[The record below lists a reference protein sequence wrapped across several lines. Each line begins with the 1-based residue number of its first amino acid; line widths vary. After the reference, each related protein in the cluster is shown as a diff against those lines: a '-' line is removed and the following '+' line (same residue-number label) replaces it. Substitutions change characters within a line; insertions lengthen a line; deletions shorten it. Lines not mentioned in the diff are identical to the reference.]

1 LKVRL
6 SVEEF
11 KVQSIP
17 EQKEAG
23 ERRSGLSSFLIDIL
37 ETLVLAVILFV
48 GINAVSV
55 RIRVDG
61 SSMEPTL
68 HSGAYVLVNKLSY
81 RLGQPAYGDI
91 IVFYY
96 PRDPGQE
103 YIKRVIGLPGDQV
116 EVVDGEVYVND
127 RLLDEP
133 YISAAPIYPGSWT
146 VPDDALFVFGDNRNN
161 SSDSHTWGPLPISY
175 VVGKA
180 VLVYWPPTDWGL
192 VEHAGATAESAAP

>member
-1 LKVRL
+1 M
-6 SVEEF
+6 EEF
-11 KVQSIP
+11 KVQSIS

-81 RLGQPAYGDI
+81 RLGQPTYGDI

-192 VEHAGATAESAAP
+192 VEHAGATAGSAAP

>member
-1 LKVRL
+1 MDE
-6 SVEEF
+6 S
-11 KVQSIP
+11 KVQSFP
-17 EQKEAG
+17 EQNVAG
-23 ERRSGLSSFLIDIL
+23 ERRSGFSSFLIDVL
-37 ETLVLAVILFV
+37 QALVLAVILFV

-81 RLGQPAYGDI
+81 RLGQPTYGDI

-103 YIKRVIGLPGDQV
+103 YIKRVIGLPGDQL
-116 EVVDGEVYVND
+116 EVVDGKVYVNS

-133 YISAAPIYPGSWT
+133 YIAAAPIYPGSWT
-146 VPDDALFVFGDNRNN
+146 VPDDSLFVFGDNRNN

-180 VLVYWPPTDWGL
+180 VLVYWPPADWGL
-192 VEHAGATAESAAP
+192 VEHTGASAGSAVP

>member
-1 LKVRL
+1 
-6 SVEEF
+6 VEEF

-17 EQKEAG
+17 EQNVVG
-23 ERRSGLSSFLIDIL
+23 ERRSGLSSLLIDVL
-37 ETLVLAVILFV
+37 QTLVLAVILFV

-68 HSGAYVLVNKLSY
+68 HSGAFVLVNKLSY
-81 RLGQPAYGDI
+81 RLGQPDYGDI

-103 YIKRVIGLPGDQV
+103 YIKRVIGLPGDQL
-116 EVVDGEVYVND
+116 EVINGNVYVNGW
-127 RLLDEP
+127 LLDEP
-133 YISAAPIYPGSWT
+133 YIASTPIYPGSWT
-146 VPDDALFVFGDNRNN
+146 VPEDSLFVFGDNRNN

-180 VLVYWPPTDWGL
+180 VLVYWPPTDWGW
-192 VEHAGATAESAAP
+192 VEHSGASTEYTVP